1 MRTEAEIRAMQ
12 DRLRCQ
18 ILSGGPVAEPAMT
31 TLDWVL
37 NALVSDLELLA
48 VAEVD
53 PNDESEMQIEDV
65 LTALPYVATANTLPG
80 VREWME
86 RLSES
91 QLTELAAAA
100 RRIDRE
106 CKAEVKKR
114 SKQL

>member
-1 MRTEAEIRAMQ
+1 MRSEAEIRAMQ
-12 DRLRCQ
+12 DQLYHQ
-18 ILSGGPVAEPAMT
+18 VLTGGQVAEAAMT
-31 TLDWVL
+31 TLDWVVS
-37 NALVSDLELLA
+37 ALISDLELLA

-53 PNDESEMQIEDV
+53 PNDESEMRIEDV

-114 SKQL
+114 SK